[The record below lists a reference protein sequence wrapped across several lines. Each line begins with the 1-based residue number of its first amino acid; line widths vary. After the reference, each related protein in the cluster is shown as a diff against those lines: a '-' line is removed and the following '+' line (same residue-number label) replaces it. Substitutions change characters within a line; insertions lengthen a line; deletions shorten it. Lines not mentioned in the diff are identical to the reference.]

1 MATSISPQPMTVTLT
16 ESITLKGYDQGAS
29 NSFSIADIAQVYK
42 RQITCTASQTT
53 TIATF
58 AAATHTSDHALVVGD
73 AKYIRVTNLDASVNV
88 QLGLIYAATTAIVSL
103 KAGQSFVLGAPDDI
117 GLAEDDNTAA
127 NYGGTMTDIT
137 DIEIAV
143 GGAAVDVEIFV
154 AST

>member
-1 MATSISPQPMTVTLT
+1 MATTISAQPLTVTLT

-58 AAATHTSDHALVVGD
+58 AADTHTSDHALKVGD
-73 AKYIRVTNLDASVNV
+73 AKYIRVTNLDASVDV

-103 KAGQSFVLGAPDDI
+103 KASQSFVLGAPDDI
-117 GLAEDDNTAA
+117 GLGEDDNTTP
-127 NYGGTMTDIT
+127 NYSGTMTDIT
-137 DIEIAV
+137 DIEIRV